1 MKNKPLIII
10 SGEPY
15 SVFIEIF
22 LKTIKKKL
30 KKKPLILICSKI
42 TF

>member
-15 SVFIEIF
+15 SIFIEIF
-22 LKTIKKKL
+22 LKTIKKKKI
-30 KKKPLILICSKI
+30 KK
-42 TF
+42 TFNFNLFKKTF

>member
-22 LKTIKKKL
+22 LKTIKKKI
-30 KKKPLILICSKI
+30 KK
-42 TF
+42 TFNFNLFKETF